1 MNCRHRQFS
10 LKNVRIHDR
19 FWDQWKRNNRETTL
33 PYQYY
38 QLIKSGRVANFLKA
52 AGRQP
57 GGYTGMVFNDSDV
70 YKWIEAASYELQ
82 RRSSPELLQQTDY
95 LIDVILD
102 AQAADGYLNTY
113 IMIEE
118 PEKRWTNLGMMH
130 ELYCAGHL
138 IEAAAAHREATGDSR
153 LFRAAEKFADLIHRE
168 FLLNQ
173 RIGAPGHEE
182 IELALMRLYRAGGD
196 GKYLDLARLF
206 IERRGTEASGF
217 RQEAERLPQA
227 AGFGL
232 LFPVDNFKPKTMHEF
247 YREFY
252 LAGDGSYDGRYAQ
265 DHIPLRKQRTAEGHA
280 VRAMYLYSAA
290 ADIAAE
296 TGDRELFSALEAIWS
311 NMTLRR
317 MYATGGIGSA
327 VEMEG
332 FTRDYDLPN
341 RQAYAETCAAVGSI
355 LWNFRMLSCTGA
367 GKYADLLELVLFNG
381 FLAGVSAGGRE
392 FFYVNP
398 LSAEKDHRRKGWFS
412 VACCPT
418 NAVRLLA
425 SLETYIYT
433 GTSQDIWVH
442 LYISST
448 LTADIDQAAL
458 SLTQEGSYPWSG
470 SVRFRLS
477 ISSPRHFTLYLRRP
491 GWSSSCR
498 AKVKDAEYKTD
509 KNGYIPISRRWEG
522 EEEIELTIQ
531 MEPEALTSHPLVAG
545 NIGKRA
551 LQRGPVLYCLE
562 TADNPGD
569 LDLLRLADLSKLAAS
584 EMPELF
590 DGCIA
595 LQGDA
600 LRHNPDVWVGRLYAK
615 KADLPESG
623 EKTSF
628 TAVPYCL
635 WGNREPGQMRVWL
648 PCGCPADQNKS

>member
-1 MNCRHRQFS
+1 MNRRLRQFS
-10 LKNVRIHDR
+10 LKDVCIHDR
-19 FWDQWKRNNRETTL
+19 FWDRWKQNNREVTL
-33 PYQYY
+33 PYLYD
-38 QLIKSGRVANFLKA
+38 QLITSGRVENFLKA

-57 GGYTGMVFNDSDV
+57 GGFSGMVFNDSDV

-82 RRSSPELLQQTDY
+82 REHAPELLRQTDY

-118 PEKRWTNLGMMH
+118 PDKRWTNLGMMH

-153 LFRAAEKFADLIHRE
+153 LFAAAEQFADLIHRE

-182 IELALMRLYRAGGD
+182 IELALMRLYRAGGNEQH
-196 GKYLDLARLF
+196 LDLARLF

-217 RQEAERLPQA
+217 KQEAGRLPQS
-227 AGFGL
+227 AGYGL
-232 LFPVDNFKPKTMHEF
+232 LLPVDNFEPKTMHEF

-290 ADIAAE
+290 AEVAAE
-296 TGDRELFSALEAIWS
+296 TRDRELFSALESIWN
-311 NMTLRR
+311 NMTCRR

-355 LWNFRMLSCTGA
+355 LWNFRMLACTGA

-381 FLAGVSAGGRE
+381 FLSGVSAGGRE

-398 LSAEKDHRRKGWFS
+398 LSAEADHRRKGWFS

-418 NAVRLLA
+418 NAVRILA
-425 SLETYIYT
+425 SLESYIYSEST
-433 GTSQDIWVH
+433 EGIWVH
-442 LYISST
+442 QYISST
-448 LTADIDQAAL
+448 LTAEIDQASL
-458 SLTQEGSYPWSG
+458 TLTQEGSYPWSG
-470 SVRFRLS
+470 SLRFRLH
-477 ISSPRHFTLYLRRP
+477 ISSPREFTLYLRRP

-498 AKVKDAEYKTD
+498 ANIGDAEYTAEKD
-509 KNGYIPISRRWEG
+509 GYIPIFRTWKGTEVIDLDIS
-522 EEEIELTIQ
+522 
-531 MEPEALTSHPLVAG
+531 MVPEALSAHPLVAG
-545 NIGKRA
+545 NIGKRVIR
-551 LQRGPVLYCLE
+551 RGPLLYCLE
-562 TADNPGD
+562 NADNPGN
-569 LDLLRLADLSKLAAS
+569 LDLLRLTDLSELTVS
-584 EMPELF
+584 EKHELS
-590 DGCIA
+590 DGCTV
-595 LQGDA
+595 LQGNA
-600 LRHNPDVWVGRLYAK
+600 LRHDPDVWGDRLYVN
-615 KADLPESG
+615 DSNLPNSG
-623 EKTSF
+623 EKTAF

-635 WGNREPGQMRVWL
+635 WGNREAGQMRVWL
-648 PCGCPADQNKS
+648 PCGCPAERSES